1 MLSQDI
7 TPDNVGSL
15 RCKIALLP
23 DSHIRPGI
31 PSAIPSFPTKRLYE
45 CARSLFEKYLL
56 KLSTEVDAIF
66 LLGDTL
72 DPADSQSLQWLK
84 DQIDSVSIPVHT
96 IIGNHEAYGPI
107 TAEEFHESLGLPDHV
122 NYLARVK
129 GVPFLMLATPSQSS
143 LSPGSQGYQWLVKQL
158 HELSQE
164 DLFCCAHWSL
174 LLHPCVQGWR
184 NDGMQELYA
193 SNDILSLLRQHPNVQ
208 TWIAGHK
215 NVPSKVI
222 QENCLHLLS
231 PQLIQ
236 APCGYR
242 ILHIHDKAIVS
253 TTYEIEETDIA
264 DLSRHAYGHDYPSR
278 HGKEE
283 DRDFVWMFP

>member
-1 MLSQDI
+1 MLPNQVS
-7 TPDNVGSL
+7 PEHLGSL

-31 PSAIPSFPTKRLYE
+31 LRSIPKHPTKRLYE
-45 CARSLFEKYLL
+45 CAQTLFEKYLQ
-56 KLSTEVDAIF
+56 KLATEVDAIF

-84 DQIDSVSIPVHT
+84 ERIDAIPIPVHT
-96 IIGNHEAYGPI
+96 IIGNHETYGSI
-107 TAEEFHESLGLPDHV
+107 TPEEFHHALGIPSHG
-122 NYLARVK
+122 NYLVRVNN
-129 GVPFLMLATPSQSS
+129 VPFLMLATPSQSS
-143 LSPGSQGYQWLVKQL
+143 LSSGSQGFQWLQSQL
-158 HELSQE
+158 QELSKE

-184 NDGMQELYA
+184 NDGLQELYA
-193 SNDILSLLRQHPNVQ
+193 SQDILSLLSQYPNVRA
-208 TWIAGHK
+208 WIAGHK

-222 QENCLHLLS
+222 HDHVLHLLS

-242 ILHIHDKAIVS
+242 ILHIHKNAIVS
-253 TTYEIEETDIA
+253 TTYDIEESDIA
-264 DLSRHAYGHDYPSR
+264 NLSRQAYGHDYPSR

-283 DRDFVWMFP
+283 DRDFVWMLP